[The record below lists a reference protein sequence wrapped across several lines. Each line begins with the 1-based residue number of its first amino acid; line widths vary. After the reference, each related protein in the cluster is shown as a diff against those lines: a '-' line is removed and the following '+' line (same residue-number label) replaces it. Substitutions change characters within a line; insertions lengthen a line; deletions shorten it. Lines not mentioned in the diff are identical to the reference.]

1 MKRYVFK
8 DVRVRVYTA
17 RVRSA
22 SGFIFFNNGE
32 ENVSVERWK
41 DVGCED
47 VGLVEE

>member
-1 MKRYVFK
+1 VFK

-22 SGFIFFNNGE
+22 SGFIFFNDGE
-32 ENVSVERWK
+32 ENMSVERRK

-47 VGLVEE
+47 FGLVEEGGQ